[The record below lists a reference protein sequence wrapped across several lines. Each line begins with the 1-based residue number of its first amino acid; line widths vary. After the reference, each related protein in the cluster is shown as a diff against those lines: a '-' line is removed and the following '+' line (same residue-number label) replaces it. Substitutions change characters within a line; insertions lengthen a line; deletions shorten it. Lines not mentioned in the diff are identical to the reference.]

1 MSELQILQKTYDM
14 FAYLYDSLKQ
24 YPKSEKYALANDT
37 KGAAH
42 DLLRL
47 IIVANKRYHKKTTLQ
62 DADVQLELLRHYIR
76 LGLDMRYLPIKR
88 YEILSGMTTG
98 IGKMLGGWIKAT
110 A

>member
-14 FAYLYDSLKQ
+14 FAYLYDGLKQ

-76 LGLDMRYLPIKR
+76 LGPDMRYLPIKR